1 LSQEGGLTSVNRL
14 HPPSRRS
21 AAFVINAYR
30 IDGRWRNAFF
40 LEQDHPKKNILQFDV
55 KLQKIY

>member
-1 LSQEGGLTSVNRL
+1 MTSVNRL